1 MRRPL
6 CHGHPRP
13 GVEHSIRLSAAGA
26 VPRTCF
32 RKREWRNLR
41 TLPECK
47 AFGGHAGGDAQAAHR
62 LLGPTF
68 DGPEA
73 NASPVA
79 DASATADPPVLDSL
93 TPRRRHGCL
102 DRIWVEADYLLW
114 WMKGD
119 SLPPLVTTSPPGTIR
134 NQAGVLGSPGTTT
147 LFGDSHTNGELRSGG
162 MITFGYWFD
171 DCRTCG
177 IEANFLMLESR
188 NTGFNAA
195 SNGSTIL
202 ARPFFDVVAG
212 QQRSELIG
220 FPGLV
225 AGHVNVSDTST
236 GLLRAG
242 AWFRQNLCAGCNPCS
257 SYRVDMLAGYRYL
270 RLTDNLTIGE
280 DLVSI
285 NPNNPNFVP
294 VGTSLVVTDQFG
306 TTNNFHGF
314 DIGLTGEIQRGRWVF
329 GWLTKVAVGVT
340 FEEVDINGST
350 RVTVPGAAPVANVG
364 GLLALPSNIGT
375 YNRERFA
382 VVPELG
388 AWLGYQ
394 VTPRLRFTAGYNFLF
409 WSEVVRAGN
418 QIDTSINPNLLP
430 PANGPVA
437 GALRPAANI
446 QGTSFWAQGI
456 SLGLQ
461 FNY

>member
-1 MRRPL
+1 
-6 CHGHPRP
+6 
-13 GVEHSIRLSAAGA
+13 
-26 VPRTCF
+26 
-32 RKREWRNLR
+32 
-41 TLPECK
+41 
-47 AFGGHAGGDAQAAHR
+47 
-62 LLGPTF
+62 
-68 DGPEA
+68 
-73 NASPVA
+73 
-79 DASATADPPVLDSL
+79 
-93 TPRRRHGCL
+93 
-102 DRIWVEADYLLW
+102 
-114 WMKGD
+114 MKGN

-134 NQAGVLGSPGTTT
+134 NQAGVLGAPGTTT

-177 IEANFLMLESR
+177 IEANFFMLESR

-236 GLLRAG
+236 GLLGSG

-257 SYRVDMLAGYRYL
+257 SYRVDVLAGYRYL

-280 DLVSI
+280 DLVST
-285 NPNNPNFVP
+285 NSNNPNFVP

-314 DIGLTGEIQRGRWVF
+314 DIGLSGEIQRGRWAF

-340 FEEVDINGST
+340 
-350 RVTVPGAAPVANVG
+350 
-364 GLLALPSNIGT
+364 L
-375 YNRERFA
+375 
-382 VVPELG
+382 
-388 AWLGYQ
+388 
-394 VTPRLRFTAGYNFLF
+394 
-409 WSEVVRAGN
+409 
-418 QIDTSINPNLLP
+418 
-430 PANGPVA
+430 
-437 GALRPAANI
+437 
-446 QGTSFWAQGI
+446 
-456 SLGLQ
+456 
-461 FNY
+461 